1 MFCKN
6 CGKEIDDKASICI
19 NCGVSTHSINSTNDN
34 GGFGWNILG
43 CCIPIVGLTLYL
55 VWKDTKPK
63 SAKATGI
70 GALIYFKEK
79 QFPICARCSGELLG
93 ILLSIFLYK
102 FYKLNILFSFIFIL
116 PLLVDGFYQL
126 LTKYES
132 TNIKRLITGILF
144 GYGFFNLFLK
154 SIFFTILIGQHYA
167 KLNM

>member
-1 MFCKN
+1 MKFLMKYLPLIFGCHCKA
-6 CGKEIDDKASICI
+6 DRS
-19 NCGVSTHSINSTNDN
+19 
-34 GGFGWNILG
+34 F
-43 CCIPIVGLTLYL
+43 
-55 VWKDTKPK
+55 
-63 SAKATGI
+63 
-70 GALIYFKEK
+70 YFKEK